1 MTARQLSALFL
12 VSSLALAGC
21 SSGTDDVQTDPQ
33 GTQSSALQGVTD
45 ALLLSGENLL
55 SQTTVRPAAVLGV
68 YVTHFLS
75 GNATV
80 QAKSAID
87 GIAAQMQLYFGQV
100 ADSDASAAAIE
111 QLGTTLQ
118 VNVVEMLNRNTD
130 RSKALD
136 DYIAFLEGAMI
147 EARATSDNLEG
158 QRKELDS
165 ALSVQRKEVAA
176 LKREVDKAVKDK
188 NFALAGAKQELLGLA
203 DIKFSTTEN
212 KKKQIVAAQDLLEE
226 LLGIAEERLAAITNN
241 RDALLAGVAV
251 TDLPGVQELGI
262 LKKGSKKR
270 K

>member
-12 VSSLALAGC
+12 VSSLVLAGC
-21 SSGTDDVQTDPQ
+21 SSKKNDEAQEAPGA
-33 GTQSSALQGVTD
+33 QSSALQGVTD
-45 ALLLSGENLL
+45 VLLLSGENLL
-55 SQTTVRPAAVLGV
+55 TQAAVRPAAVLGV

-100 ADSDASAAAIE
+100 ADSESSAAAIE

-118 VNVVEMLNRNTD
+118 VNIIEMLNRNVD

-147 EARATSDNLEG
+147 EARATGDNLEG

-203 DIKFSTTEN
+203 DIKFSTMEN
-212 KKKQIVAAQDLLEE
+212 QKKQIVAAQDLLEE
-226 LLGIAEERLAAITNN
+226 LLQIADERLAAITSN

-251 TDLPGVQELGI
+251 TDLPGVEELGI
-262 LKKGSKKR
+262 LKKGSR
-270 K
+270 RR